1 MFSQNFKFVTVV
13 LLLLLSGCG
22 QPALP
27 LLEKSDVI
35 VAFGDS
41 LTAGYGVKKGQ
52 DYPAVLSQLS
62 GYKVVNV
69 GVSGETSSQG
79 LERIEAILDLHQPKL
94 VILMEG
100 GNDVLQKV
108 PVVKIENNLNRM
120 IDLIEARGASVL
132 LIGMPEKRLFGDTLE
147 LYYDI
152 AESRQIPLED
162 DMVAS
167 LLARPSMKS
176 DYVHF
181 NAKGYAALAE
191 AIYEVLIESGA
202 IEKP

>member
-1 MFSQNFKFVTVV
+1 MFSQIFKFATVV
-13 LLLLLSGCG
+13 LLLFLSGCG

-27 LLEKSDVI
+27 VLEKGDVI

-52 DYPAVLSQLS
+52 DYPTVLAQLA
-62 GYKVVNV
+62 GFKVVNA
-69 GVSGETSSQG
+69 GVSGETTSQG

-108 PVVKIENNLNRM
+108 PVEKIENNLNRM

-191 AIYEVLIESGA
+191 AIYEVLIESSA

>member
-1 MFSQNFKFVTVV
+1 MFSRVLKLAVV
-13 LLLLLSGCG
+13 ALLLISSGCG

-27 LLEKSDVI
+27 MLEKSDVI

-41 LTAGYGVKKGQ
+41 LTAGYGVKKGL
-52 DYPAVLSQLS
+52 DYPAVLSQIS
-62 GYKVVNV
+62 GYKVVNA
-69 GVSGETSSQG
+69 GVSGETTSQG
-79 LERIEAILDLHQPKL
+79 LKRIEAILDLHQPKL
-94 VILMEG
+94 VVLMEG

-132 LIGMPEKRLFGDTLE
+132 LIGMPEKRLFGDTLD

-152 AESRQIPLED
+152 SESRQIPLED
-162 DMVAS
+162 NIVAS
-167 LLARPSMKS
+167 LLARASMKS

-181 NAKGYAALAE
+181 NAKGYSALAE